1 MKMVFYVKI
10 FLDTPYFG
18 TKGEEVY
25 KYEAD
30 SPEELKKIIEIDYE
44 IAVRQ
49 HAEQYERNVY
59 GWDDVPVSDEAL
71 EEYYDD
77 CFSYSGWE
85 FITKEEFEKL
95 L

>member
-30 SPEELKKIIEIDYE
+30 TPEELKKIIEIDYE
-44 IAVRQ
+44 NAVRQ
-49 HAEQYERNVY
+49 HAEQYEHNAY
-59 GWDDVPVSDEAL
+59 GWDDVPTSDEAL

-77 CFSYSGWE
+77 CFSYSSWE

>member
-30 SPEELKKIIEIDYE
+30 TPEELKKIIEIDYE
-44 IAVRQ
+44 NAVRQ
-49 HAEQYERNVY
+49 HAEQYEHNVY
-59 GWDDVPVSDEAL
+59 GWDDVPTSDEAL
-71 EEYYDD
+71 EELLA
-77 CFSYSGWE
+77 SYGSIE
-85 FITKEEFEKL
+85 NIKNQIHNSHK
-95 L
+95 

>member
-1 MKMVFYVKI
+1 MKFYVKF

-18 TKGEEVY
+18 TDGEEVY
-25 KYEAD
+25 EYEA
-30 SPEELKKIIEIDYE
+30 SIPEELQKMIEVDYE

-49 HAEQYERNVY
+49 HAEQYEHNVY

-77 CFSYSGWE
+77 CFAYSSWE
-85 FITKEEFEKL
+85 FITKEEFEKQL
-95 L
+95 